1 MVDYSRWDNIDT
13 GTDESSG
20 EAVPAPAHQI
30 ISPGPRPPGAV
41 RAMDPA
47 SIMASLP
54 DEVLV
59 LILANVDHASCHLTR
74 ATCGRFRDLN
84 ERASAVRVRALRFP
98 QDWKVVKV
106 QRHLTDWHRF
116 EDDDDFDPDD
126 PWTQMRVV
134 PEAFMHWH
142 FMSPPQGH
150 KWAGMY
156 LEGTGDE
163 FVISTTDKRGIKSFL
178 QVHSRSL
185 SLELR
190 LRLFLGQSRGKRRR
204 RRREARVVYSYDR
217 KSPRLGLR
225 RVCEPR

>member
-1 MVDYSRWDNIDT
+1 MVDYSRWDKIDT

-47 SIMASLP
+47 SIMASIP
-54 DEVLV
+54 DDVLV

-84 ERASAVRVRALRFP
+84 ERASVVRVRALSFP
-98 QDWKVVKV
+98 QNWRVAKV
-106 QRHLTDWHRF
+106 QRNRTDWSRF

-126 PWTQMRVV
+126 PWTQMWVV
-134 PEAFMHWH
+134 PESDMHWH
-142 FMSPPQGH
+142 FPSPPQGH

-178 QVHSRSL
+178 RVESPQTTLLQRRLSALTEDQGEASRWTVVETVSY
-185 SLELR
+185 R
-190 LRLFLGQSRGKRRR
+190 PRRR
-204 RRREARVVYSYDR
+204 GAAATARMFS
-217 KSPRLGLR
+217 
-225 RVCEPR
+225 